1 VPQPDD
7 SGLVASVPRPLPRL
21 DEFGVWVEIG
31 EDERD
36 VGHVRCYPTPMWAA
50 AIGVGGDVGAGR
62 GPLRA
67 EVRAALT
74 ATKARVYECGVPGL
88 HLRRC

>member
-1 VPQPDD
+1 
-7 SGLVASVPRPLPRL
+7 
-21 DEFGVWVEIG
+21 
-31 EDERD
+31 
-36 VGHVRCYPTPMWAA
+36 MWAA
-50 AIGVGGDVGAGR
+50 AIGVGGDVALGG